1 VDFKGKIG
9 DEFQKESR
17 CVQRRN
23 PEGILR
29 GFENEFSKEVW
40 GKLIKRFKRRYFRRS
55 LGSSEKRSEYSLKE
69 IETELERD

>member
-17 CVQRRN
+17 CVRRRT

-40 GKLIKRFKRRYFRRS
+40 GKLIWKMR
-55 LGSSEKRSEYSLKE
+55 
-69 IETELERD
+69 